1 MGGGTAGH
9 LFPSVAVAQRLVD
22 DMGAEVLFIGAQG
35 RLDRR
40 ILSEQGMA
48 FELIPARPFPYGVSL
63 AAARAMWALYRSIRR
78 CRKILREFRP
88 DVAFGSGGYV
98 SVAGVIAASQLG
110 IPSVCHASDAQP
122 DRANRLLARWA
133 TRITTHFE
141 VAAASFA
148 PEKTTVV
155 GQPVRKAFAKITRED
170 ARAALGIPW
179 DAFVLL
185 VSGGSQ
191 GARTLNHAT
200 AGALGNILEDPAT
213 HVVHFTGALDID
225 EVQARTAGVVG
236 RERYHCQEFC
246 ETPWVP
252 IAAADLC
259 LTRGGASS
267 VAEVSLLGVPMII
280 VPYPYA
286 AAHQK
291 LNAEPFAQ
299 AGAALVIDNADLTA
313 DRLALE
319 VERLRSSPETLRRM
333 SDAARSVSRPDA
345 ADRIAAIIAELAG
358 TTVNREWG

>member
-9 LFPSVAVAQRLVD
+9 LFPSVAVAQRLVED
-22 DMGAEVLFIGAQG
+22 LGADVLFIGAAG
-35 RLDRR
+35 RLDGR

-63 AAARAMWALYRSIRR
+63 KAVRAVWALYRSMHR
-78 CRKILREFRP
+78 CRRILRDFRP
-88 DVAFGSGGYV
+88 DVVFGSGGYV

-110 IPSVCHASDAQP
+110 IPSVCHVSDAHP
-122 DRANRLLARWA
+122 DRANRLLAHRA

-141 VAAASFA
+141 IAAASFP

-155 GQPVRKAFAKITRED
+155 GQPVRKAFTNITRED
-170 ARAALGIPW
+170 ARSALGIPG

-191 GARTLNHAT
+191 GARTLNYAT
-200 AGALGNILEDPAT
+200 AGALGNILEDPGT
-213 HVVHFTGALDID
+213 HVVHFTGALDRD

-236 RERYHCQEFC
+236 RERYHSQEFC

-252 IAAADLC
+252 IAAADVC

-267 VAEVSLLGVPMII
+267 LAEVSLLGVPMII

-291 LNAEPFAQ
+291 LNAAPFEE

-319 VERLRSSPETLRRM
+319 VERLRSAPETLRAM
-333 SDAARSVSRPDA
+333 SAAARSLSRPDA
-345 ADRIAAIIAELAG
+345 ADKIAAIIVELAEG
-358 TTVNREWG
+358 